1 MVLIAQVSHSP
12 VTRPDLTDQP
22 AERAS
27 ARQDVAVEAL
37 WKYFED
43 NNEIFAAL
51 VAALRAVP

>member
-1 MVLIAQVSHSP
+1 MASDAHSP

-22 AERAS
+22 AEKAS

-51 VAALRAVP
+51 VAALWAVP